1 MYERI
6 KKIFLNKLKIQKFRN
21 HKSFEVNFK
30 ERRTIVLGCNGIG
43 KSNLLESVEF
53 LSQLK
58 SNRALSDKDL
68 IENGSDMAEVYGQI
82 DFKDDLKLSLFRK
95 GSKKIYVNE
104 SILKRQ
110 SEIKNYIRSVCFCSN
125 DIDIVKS
132 EPSYRRTWIDK
143 VVSQLE
149 PVYLE
154 LITRFNRLLK
164 QRSYCWRSEN
174 FRNNQSSEIFDSFDI
189 QMSIISTR
197 IFRRRRRALLKI
209 KPYVEYWHNH
219 LSKSQE
225 QIGIN
230 YLSGIQNIIPEEE
243 DEEVISKTIAEQ
255 LLKQRSIEALTGK
268 CNFGPHRDDI
278 EFLINNISVR
288 KYGSSGQQR
297 TFILALKMAELD
309 LLTKTLNVSP
319 ILILDDV
326 LAELDITRQNL
337 LLNSVGKDSQ
347 CFISATHLDKF
358 NQSFLGSSQM
368 IYL

>member
-1 MYERI
+1 M
-6 KKIFLNKLKIQKFRN
+6 FLNKLKIKNFRN
-21 HKSFEVNFK
+21 HKSFEIDLR
-30 ERRTIVLGCNGIG
+30 EQRAIVLGCNGIG

-58 SNRALSDKDL
+58 SNRAISDKDL
-68 IENGSDMAEVYGQI
+68 IEKDSDMAVVIGQI
-82 DFKDDLKLSLFRK
+82 NFKDDLKLNLFRK
-95 GSKKIYVNE
+95 GPKRIYVNE
-104 SILKRQ
+104 SSLKKQ

-125 DIDIVKS
+125 DINIVRS

-149 PVYLE
+149 PVYLD
-154 LITRFNRLLK
+154 LISRFNRLLK
-164 QRSYCWRSEN
+164 QRSHFWRSES
-174 FRNNQSSEIFDSFDI
+174 FLKTQSTDIIESFDI

-225 QIGIN
+225 QIDIN
-230 YLSGIQNIIPEEE
+230 YLSGIQNISPEEE
-243 DEEVISKTIAEQ
+243 EEEVISQKIAEQ
-255 LLKQRSIEALTGK
+255 LLNQRSIEALTGK
-268 CNFGPHRDDI
+268 CNFGPHRDDV
-278 EFLINNISVR
+278 EFLINNVSVR

-309 LLTKTLNVSP
+309 LLTKTLNVPP

-326 LAELDITRQNL
+326 LAELDLTRQNL
-337 LLNSVGKDSQ
+337 LLNSVGQDSQ

-368 IYL
+368 IHL